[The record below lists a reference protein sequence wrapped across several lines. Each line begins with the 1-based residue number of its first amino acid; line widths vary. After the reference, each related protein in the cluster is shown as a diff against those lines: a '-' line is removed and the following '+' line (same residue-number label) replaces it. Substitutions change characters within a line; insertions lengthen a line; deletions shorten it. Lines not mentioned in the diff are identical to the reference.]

1 MSQEVIQTT
10 PYGKIKSVS
19 ITAEMERSYLDY
31 AMSVIVSRALP
42 DVRDGLKP
50 VHRRILFAMKEM
62 GLTHA
67 SPYKKAARI
76 VGEVLGKFHP
86 HGDMAVYDALV
97 RLAQDFSMRYQL
109 IDGHGNFGS
118 VDGDSAA
125 AMRYTEARLAKIT
138 DELLADL
145 DKNTVN
151 FIANFDGSQQEPT
164 VLPAKLPNLL
174 LMGSDGIAVGMATK
188 IPPHNLGEVV
198 DALTHL
204 ITAATVS
211 THPDFNAQ
219 IDLATANPHILT
231 GQLTSE
237 TTIEHLLEHIQ
248 GPDFPTGAV
257 IYDWPAISQAYLTG
271 RGKIIMRAVAEIKQG
286 NSGRHSIVIT
296 ELPYQVNKARLV
308 ANMAHLIRKKAI
320 TGIADLR
327 DESDREGLRVVIDL
341 KREARPKA
349 ILNNLY
355 KHTELQTTFPAN
367 FVALNAQGVPQTMN
381 LKQILLEFL
390 HHRQL
395 VVVRRSQFE
404 LKTARQRSHILEGL
418 LKALDHIDAVID
430 TIKSSPDQDTAKTNL
445 ITKFALTDIQATAI
459 LDMQLRRL
467 AALER
472 QKIKD
477 EYDQLQQTV
486 AGLLDLLSHP
496 QKILTVISNEL
507 ISLKDK
513 YADDRRTKLV
523 KHGLTEFADIDL
535 VPKKPVLITLT
546 RTGYIK
552 SLPIETYRSQRR
564 GGKGVMGMTTKDED
578 EVSHFTIASTHD
590 TVFFFTDKGRVFALK
605 AYEIPEVSRQAKG
618 QAVINLINI
627 EPKEEI
633 QAILATGS
641 DLNQASS
648 EYIVLATQSGLIK
661 KTKLSAFKNIRSSGI
676 IAIHLTS
683 QDRLIWVKQTEGSHY
698 IMLISRQ
705 GKAIRFSEKDVRPSG
720 RNTKGVRG
728 ISLKKDDQV
737 IGMVAFPGTPQA
749 AAGRKKAFLHLL
761 AVTEK
766 GLGKRTSVDEFPVHK
781 RGGVGV
787 KVAELTGK
795 TGPVAAAIPVDH
807 TIKQVVITSKKAQ
820 VIKLPLKNI
829 KRLHRAS
836 QGVILMRFNQKD
848 DSVAAVTTITSTD
861 TEP

>member
-19 ITAEMERSYLDY
+19 IVAEMEKSYLDY
-31 AMSVIVSRALP
+31 AMSVIVARALP

-118 VDGDSAA
+118 VDGDSPA

-138 DELLADL
+138 DELLTDL

-198 DALTHL
+198 DALIFL
-204 ITAATVS
+204 ISHTTVKGDSLKESPDLQS
-211 THPDFNAQ
+211 TDP
-219 IDLATANPHILT
+219 
-231 GQLTSE
+231 QLLLGTSDSAVTVE
-237 TTIEHLLEHIQ
+237 QLLEHIQ
-248 GPDFPTGAV
+248 GPDFPTGAI

-286 NSGRHSIVIT
+286 SGGRHSIVISQ
-296 ELPYQVNKARLV
+296 LPYQVNKARLV

-404 LKTARQRSHILEGL
+404 LASARQRSHILEGL

-445 ITKFALTDIQATAI
+445 ITKFDLTDIQATAI

-477 EYDQLQQTV
+477 EYDQLQQTI
-486 AGLLDLLSHP
+486 ADLLNLLSHP

-535 VPKKPVLITLT
+535 VPKKSVLITLT

-564 GGKGVMGMTTKDED
+564 GGKGVMGMTTKNED

-633 QAILATGS
+633 QAILTTGS
-641 DLNQASS
+641 DLNQTSS
-648 EYIVLATQSGLIK
+648 AYIVLATQSGLIK

-683 QDRLIWVKQTEGSHY
+683 QDRLIWVKQTQGDYHMM
-698 IMLISRQ
+698 IISKA

-728 ISLKKDDQV
+728 LGLKKDDLV
-737 IGMVAFPGTPQA
+737 VGMAAFPANPLPA
-749 AAGRKKAFLHLL
+749 EGRKKAFLDILV
-761 AVTEK
+761 VTEK
-766 GLGKRTSVDEFPVHK
+766 GLGKRTPVTEFPLHR

-787 KVAELTGK
+787 KVAEVTGK
-795 TGPVAAAIPVDH
+795 TGEITAAIPVDQ
-807 TIKQVVITSKKAQ
+807 TIEQVVITSKKAQ

-836 QGVILMRFNQKD
+836 QGVILMRFNHPNDQI
-848 DSVAAVTTITSTD
+848 AAVTTITSAQ